1 MKLDDL
7 NLFKERQVIVN
18 NFVDDELRNKDG
30 FMFDTIEVL
39 DRNIIFVK
47 DKQIVYSI
55 SLEIYPTFQAL
66 DDFKNYFS
74 FTNNYNDKIEIYF
87 P

>member
-1 MKLDDL
+1 MKLDIL
-7 NLFKERQVIVN
+7 KLFKERQVIVN
-18 NFVDDELRNKDG
+18 TFIDDELRNKDG
-30 FMFDTIEVL
+30 FMFDHIEIL
-39 DRNIIFVK
+39 DRSVNFVK
-47 DKQIVYSI
+47 DEQTVHSI

-74 FTNNYNDKIEIYF
+74 FSNDNNDKIEIYF